1 MTFKNLF
8 FYLIL
13 IASIFC
19 GAYLPLYPTKWFI
32 LFLLV
37 AYILIAFYIKK
48 YKFYKEFKFL
58 TALLVYFL
66 SLTIALN
73 VYYYYQNNIIDKQDP
88 QIIQKIAA
96 SIQNRFNVIWKS
108 FEKNNNLIT
117 SYYTNTNNISIKD
130 KYQYM
135 INYAEKDYYTNY
147 NFVLF
152 NKYFS
157 PLLWNNKP
165 FILLMPISSLS
176 SLNNEIQLINFGS
189 STILL
194 KKVILPDSNLL
205 FFEQIIQYKA
215 PLLNKYL
222 TNYNPLSNNQDI
234 ELIPLSPTNN
244 EAISNYR
251 KNTVALFSP
260 KGKKIAYLKYSY
272 IPLTITIQKITA
284 SLSLINLIIIA
295 FISLYGIT
303 KLTIKINSK
312 CSFSKYSYFIIIS
325 VILWAYRFLWFLPDK
340 NNVRQIIDLFD
351 PTVFAIAGF
360 LNLLKSPADFLLTS
374 ITLLTHFIIFII
386 FFYNFNKSM
395 LPQLNLSFKKTTFLK
410 LLLYLITILCS
421 YLLYFIILKKFL
433 FNSSKNLTNLF
444 LPSLDLNNIIL
455 QVSISII
462 EIIVWLLSLIIIS
475 SAMINFKLFKT
486 KKIIFTS
493 LVSAALLIFYII
505 CLKTNFINLFI
516 PCLIIFAI
524 ISITGIIFINRYK
537 FPTSKIIFLLISS
550 LILTNYMTYIVRSNY
565 YYKLKESFLKTNAIL
580 MLKQQEKWT
589 YELFYSALK
598 YIDMHIFDQETASS
612 LLQQGSAYK
621 IWTYTSFPIYGISSG
636 IEFYDPNL
644 ILIDKFSFRTS
655 IYPFTNIINNE
666 LNNQNSSNWQIFTK
680 QISYETDKNKKILV
694 AIKNITIK
702 DIPVYIVVFAEIGY
716 ENLPF
721 SHIKNPYEELLLSS
735 MKIFT
740 EEEQYWSNLY
750 FSIYENKN
758 IIYSNTSPPLPY
770 FANLLNKD
778 WQTIYFNKE
787 KYRIFYF
794 SDKNKIFCLSY
805 PINKSYTTISAK
817 LIELTLL
824 NILIVIASILLLN
837 ISLLIKK
844 NNNLLIPSFNSFT
857 KKIFFYLL
865 IIAIIPLLLLF
876 FSIRNYII
884 NEKISQS
891 KFTALHQLQSSIN
904 LLKDYVNLTQDEYSS
919 STKSFINDEIV
930 KWVSNTVNYDIN
942 IYKNFFLEAT
952 SIRELFSSGLLATIL
967 PGKAYFDINI
977 KKIPYT
983 IIDENIGNLKY
994 QTLSAAL
1001 KFPNQPDRIITI
1013 PILIPQE
1020 SLNSELAKF
1029 YEKILLSL
1037 ALIFSLSTA
1046 LIFLITKRISEPI
1059 QSLILATQNISEG
1072 NFKISLPIFKDYEF
1086 NSIKESFEYMANNL
1100 DITLQNLKQRQK
1112 YIETIISNVTNGV
1125 IAISSDGKINLI
1137 NNTAKNMLHITHN
1150 NIPNLF
1156 EYLKNKEE
1164 LSSFHNAFNELK
1176 KNINI
1181 QQSQNIETTINN
1193 KNYYYKITWV
1203 PLTQLFSSNDILLI
1217 IEDLTDVIT
1226 SNRLSAWADMARRVA
1241 HEIKNPLT
1249 PMQLAIEHLYKVHK
1263 DSPNNYPEIL
1273 EICFNT
1279 ITKQINL
1286 LKHTIN
1292 QFSLFGADIPTNKQ
1306 NINLKKFIYSI
1317 VDNYKTHLENKI
1329 NFTLNIQE
1337 DLPNINWDIN
1347 KMQKVFI
1354 NILENAIQAITYKG
1368 TISINAFKLQSNLI
1382 IEIIDNGKG
1391 IPPSLLNKILQ
1402 PYFTTKDQGTGL
1414 GLVIA
1419 KKFIEEH
1426 NGSIDII
1433 SELNRGTTVR
1443 IKFEMEEGWKD
1454 GMVE

>member
-1 MTFKNLF
+1 MTSKNIF

-19 GAYLPLYPTKWFI
+19 GAYLPIYPTIWFI

-37 AYILIAFYIKK
+37 AYILIVFYITK

-58 TALLVYFL
+58 TILLLYFL
-66 SLTIALN
+66 SPTIVLN
-73 VYYYYQNNIIDKQDP
+73 AYYYYQHAKIDRHHP
-88 QIIQKIAA
+88 QKMKKIA
-96 SIQNRFNVIWKS
+96 SPLQNKFNMIWNS
-108 FEKNNNLIT
+108 FEKNNNLIA
-117 SYYTNTNNISIKD
+117 SYYINSNNISLKD
-130 KYQYM
+130 KYQSM
-135 INYAEKDYYTNY
+135 INYAVKYNY
-147 NFVLF
+147 PNYSFVLF

-176 SLNNEIQLINFGS
+176 SLNNEIQLINFRS
-189 STILL
+189 STMLL
-194 KKVILPDSNLL
+194 SKFSLPDGNLL
-205 FFEQIIQYKA
+205 LFEQIIQYKA

-222 TNYNPLSNNQDI
+222 TNYNPLSDNQNI
-234 ELIPLSPTNN
+234 ELIPLPLANN
-244 EAISNYR
+244 DAILKYKN
-251 KNTVALFSP
+251 NTVPFFSP
-260 KGKKIAYLKYSY
+260 KGKKIAYLKYSP
-272 IPLTITIQKITA
+272 IPFTLKIKKLA
-284 SLSLINLIIIA
+284 ALISFVNLIIIA
-295 FISLYGIT
+295 FISLYAIT
-303 KLTIKINSK
+303 KLTTKINNK
-312 CSFSKYSYFIIIS
+312 TSFLKYAYFTICLII
-325 VILWAYRFLWFLPDK
+325 WAYRFMWFLPDK
-340 NNVRQIIDLFD
+340 NYLNKLIDVFD

-360 LNLLKSPADFLLTS
+360 INLLSSPADFLLTS
-374 ITLLTHFIIFII
+374 ITLLAHLITSII
-386 FFYNFNKSM
+386 FFYNFNKS
-395 LPQLNLSFKKTTFLK
+395 PSPLSSSYRKTSFFKFL
-410 LLLYLITILCS
+410 LSSIIILCS
-421 YLLYFIILKKFL
+421 YLFYFIILKKLL

-444 LPSLDLNNIIL
+444 LPSLNINNIIL
-455 QVSISII
+455 QISISII
-462 EIIVWLLSLIIIS
+462 EIIVWLLSLLIIS
-475 SAMINFKLFKT
+475 TAMINLKMLIT
-486 KKIIFTS
+486 KKIILIS
-493 LVSAALLIFYII
+493 LISAALLIFYLI
-505 CLKTNFINLFI
+505 CLKANLINLFI
-516 PCLIIFAI
+516 PCLIIFI
-524 ISITGIIFINRYK
+524 IIFITSALFINKNK
-537 FPTSKIIFLLISS
+537 FATSKIIFLLISS
-550 LILTNYMTYIVRSNY
+550 LILTNYVTYIVRSDY
-565 YYKLKESFLKTNAIL
+565 YYNLKESFLKTNATQ

-589 YELFYSALK
+589 YELFYGVLK
-598 YIDMHIFDQETASS
+598 NIDMHIYDGDTAAE

-644 ILIDKFSFRTS
+644 ILIDRFSFRTS
-655 IYPFTNIINNE
+655 IYPFANIINSE
-666 LNNQNSSNWQIFTK
+666 LNNQNLSNWQILTK
-680 QISYETDKNKKILV
+680 QTNYETDKNKKILV
-694 AIKNITIK
+694 AIKNITTK
-702 DIPVYIVVFAEIGY
+702 DIPIYIVVFAAIGY

-740 EEEQYWSNLY
+740 EEEQYWTDLY
-750 FSIYENKN
+750 FSIYENEN
-758 IIYSNTSPPLPY
+758 IIYSNISPPLPY
-770 FANLLNKD
+770 FPKLLNKN

-794 SDKNKIFCLSY
+794 SDQNKIFCLSY
-805 PINKSYTTISAK
+805 PINKSYTTILAK

-824 NILIVIASILLLN
+824 SLFIVVASILLLN

-891 KFTALHQLQSSIN
+891 KSTALHQLQSSIN
-904 LLKDYVNLTQDEYSS
+904 LLKDYVSLTQDEYSS
-919 STKSFINDEIV
+919 STKPFINDEIV

-952 SIRELFSSGLLATIL
+952 SIRELFSSNLLTTIL

-994 QTLSAAL
+994 QTLSASL

-1013 PILIPQE
+1013 PILIPRE
-1020 SLNSELAKF
+1020 ALNSELAKF

-1059 QSLILATQNISEG
+1059 QSLIHATQNISEG
-1072 NFKISLPIFKDYEF
+1072 NFQISLPTFKDYEF

-1100 DITLQNLKQRQK
+1100 DYTLQNLKQRQK

-1137 NNTAKNMLHITHN
+1137 NNTAKNMLNITPI

-1156 EYLKNKEE
+1156 EYLKNQEE
-1164 LSSFHNAFNELK
+1164 LNSFFGAINKFK
-1176 KNINI
+1176 KNINM

-1193 KNYYYKITWV
+1193 KNYYYKLTWV

-1226 SNRLSAWADMARRVA
+1226 SNRLTAWADMARRVA

-1273 EICFNT
+1273 QLCFNT

-1306 NINLKKFIYSI
+1306 NVNLEKFICSI
-1317 VDNYKTHLENKI
+1317 IDNYKTHLKDKI
-1329 NFTLNIQE
+1329 NFTLNIQK
-1337 DLPNINWDIN
+1337 DLPNVNWDIN
-1347 KMQKVFI
+1347 KMQKAFI
-1354 NILENAIQAITYKG
+1354 NILENAIQAITDKG
-1368 TISINAFKLQSNLI
+1368 IITINVSKIQSNLI

-1391 IPPSLLNKILQ
+1391 IPPYFLKKIFQ

-1426 NGSIDII
+1426 NGSISIT
-1433 SELNRGTTVR
+1433 SELNKGTAVR
-1443 IKFEMEEGWKD
+1443 IIFEME
-1454 GMVE
+1454 